1 VNDRVSRSGAL
12 PARVS
17 LGILEQVGLAATL
30 IFALPVAV
38 YGVQTAVGGQPL
50 LGAGFVVVAALMV
63 LLPRRLTTP
72 EDVPGTVAEKAAGSV
87 VKEPGES
94 ADDAEK

>member
-1 VNDRVSRSGAL
+1 MA
-12 PARVS
+12 

-38 YGVQTAVGGQPL
+38 FGIQSLLDGNTVLGV
-50 LGAGFVVVAALMV
+50 GFLVVAVLMV

-72 EDVPGTVAEKAAGSV
+72 DDVPGAVAEKAVGSV
-87 VKEPGES
+87 VKSPETNQNDE
-94 ADDAEK
+94 E